1 MVVALLISLSMTIIT
16 GTALFATEGLGPL
29 AGTFFSSWSE
39 DILEEVH
46 EFFANFTLF
55 LVFAHVA
62 GVLFSSLIHGENLI
76 RSMVTGL
83 KKGSETEEEK
93 S

>member
-1 MVVALLISLSMTIIT
+1 
-16 GTALFATEGLGPL
+16 
-29 AGTFFSSWSE
+29 
-39 DILEEVH
+39 
-46 EFFANFTLF
+46 